1 MVRSRSQTRWN
12 CQDEVRVGYIFRR
25 HPEVQGDPENREIQW
40 AAGQATAEGA
50 QYFTSLKSSQRAPIP
65 LHFAICDPPA
75 PEL

>member
-1 MVRSRSQTRWN
+1 M
-12 CQDEVRVGYIFRR
+12 
-25 HPEVQGDPENREIQW
+25 QGDPENREIQW

-50 QYFTSLKSSQRAPIP
+50 QCFTSLKSSQRAPIP